1 MSERSDLIEL
11 HNRLSKTLDEERGA
25 AREKRYE
32 KGYRTARENLDD
44 LVDKDSF
51 VEYGQLAIAAQKSRR
66 ELEELRTET
75 AADGIIT
82 GFGKINSEILDDK
95 EALSAIIIN
104 DYSVLAGTQGYYHH
118 KKLDR
123 ICETAE
129 KQNLP
134 VVMYTVGGGGR
145 PGDTDVHVLFA
156 GLLIPSFCNWAKL
169 KGKSLRVAVNN
180 GYCFAGNAALFGTAD
195 FCISTKNSWLGMAGP
210 AMIEGGGLGKVNP
223 KDIGPAEEQE
233 KLGVIDY
240 LAEDEADATSFAKK
254 LLSYFQGSLNKWETK
269 DQSILRNLIPENRR
283 MAYSVRDIIET
294 IADKDSFLE
303 VRKIYGRSVIT
314 GFMRLEGKPVALIA
328 NDCQHL
334 GGAVDATSAEKA
346 GQFISICNEHNL
358 PIVSL
363 ADTPGFMVGVDS
375 EKEGAVRKMGSLF
388 NAGAN
393 ISVPLVAI
401 FLRKGYGLGAMAMVG
416 GSFYIPIF
424 TASWPT
430 GEFGGMGLEGAV
442 KLGYKKELEAIE
454 DDKEREELFNKLVQ
468 KMYDA
473 GKALE
478 AATQLEIDAVI
489 DPADTRSIIL
499 KALETG

>member
-1 MSERSDLIEL
+1 MSDRSELIEL
-11 HNRLSKTLDEERGA
+11 HNRLSKTLDEERGS

-82 GFGKINSEILDDK
+82 GFGKINSEFLDDK
-95 EALSAIIIN
+95 KALSAIIIN

-134 VVMYTVGGGGR
+134 VVMYTEGGGGR
-145 PGDTDVHVLFA
+145 PGDTDAHVQFA
-156 GLLIPSFCNWAKL
+156 GLQIPSFSNWAKL
-169 KGKSLRVAVNN
+169 KGKSLRIAVNN

-240 LAEDEADATSFAKK
+240 LAEDEADATSFAKN
-254 LLSYFQGSLNKWETK
+254 LLSYFQGNLIKWEAK

-375 EKEGAVRKMGSLF
+375 EREGAVRKMGSLF

-454 DDKEREELFNKLVQ
+454 DENEREELFNKLVQ